1 MDKKILKGQDLVMF
15 DMIVKAS
22 WNERW
27 YCHRYGTYKNV
38 TGENPNKKSR
48 LAQKETKKCDCE
60 SYFFIIGTLKRQ
72 RVFFFSAVFF

>member
-1 MDKKILKGQDLVMF
+1 MVLSQV
-15 DMIVKAS
+15 
-22 WNERW
+22 
-27 YCHRYGTYKNV
+27 GTYKSV

-72 RVFFFSAVFF
+72 RVYFFSAVFFLIKLLTTNRILATSSLGR